1 MLIHDTELYAQ
12 YREENFHPVD
22 LGEEP
27 AVSTHSLDDP
37 NQPDWLQSHFDKNP
51 SIYSAPAE
59 KIDHNEILEV
69 VNLPSYNVRF
79 YFHSPVEGSC
89 TIEGWQNWTMRMQV
103 DEDEAAE

>member
-59 KIDHNEILEV
+59 KIDHNDILEV

-79 YFHSPVEGSC
+79 YFHSPVETSC